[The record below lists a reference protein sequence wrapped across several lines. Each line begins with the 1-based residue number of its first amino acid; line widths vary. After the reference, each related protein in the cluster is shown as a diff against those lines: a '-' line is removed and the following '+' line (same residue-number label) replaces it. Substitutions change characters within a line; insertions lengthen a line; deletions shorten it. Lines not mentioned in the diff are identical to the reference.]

1 MTHAWDITL
10 AATGEYLGSVCAPS
24 YAEALGR
31 AIAVR
36 RPDMSRAC
44 EGTEPLTEMDK
55 QAHREARE
63 IRDEL
68 RDLELTVERMKLT
81 ALRLRA
87 VALAARKFADRHPA
101 TLNQAER
108 ELISALKDLDEH
120 DWMST

>member
-1 MTHAWDITL
+1 MK
-10 AATGEYLGSVCAPS
+10 
-24 YAEALGR
+24 
-31 AIAVR
+31 
-36 RPDMSRAC
+36 C
-44 EGTEPLTEMDK
+44 EGTEPLTEIEK

-68 RDLELTVERMKLT
+68 RDLELTVERLKLT

-108 ELISALKDLDEH
+108 ELISALKDLDWH
-120 DWMST
+120 DANHSVFVHIDGARRRGLPTY